1 VRDRA
6 ASSGIHVL
14 HKPLKPAA
22 LRSLLSQWRV
32 TIRA

>member
-6 ASSGIHVL
+6 AAAGIHVVN
-14 HKPLKPAA
+14 KPLKPAA

-32 TIRA
+32 TIRT